1 MKIVVAIYSCVN
13 DDDGYGLMMTNVD
26 DGVYDG
32 EGRHVDIHDY
42 YCYGGGWDGLDGSTY
57 PFVHHVHYYSCWYC
71 PRCCC
76 RIIDGLFHPHVVYVM
91 VNNSV
96 GMMTNWR

>member
-13 DDDGYGLMMTNVD
+13 DDDGYGLMMNVD

-57 PFVHHVHYYSCWYC
+57 PFVHHVHYYSLCLH
-71 PRCCC
+71 C